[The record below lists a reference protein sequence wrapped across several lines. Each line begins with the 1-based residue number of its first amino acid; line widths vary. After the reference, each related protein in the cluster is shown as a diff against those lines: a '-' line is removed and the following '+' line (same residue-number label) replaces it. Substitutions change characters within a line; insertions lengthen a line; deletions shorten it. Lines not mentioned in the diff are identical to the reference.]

1 MPNQDLLRA
10 AEVLEALQEKSHQTV
25 RGIEVIEY
33 ETSGLDMTRQP
44 SAQADPVAPT
54 PAVPVRSGASLDG
67 DAARL
72 SRLEREHARLVT
84 QFERARRDWQERERQ
99 YQDRILALVT
109 NFSALEQQLCEKA
122 SELQTS
128 MGEYERP
135 SGHIPGEDGATSG
148 VTVGF
153 VGPHHKRESTVESLK
168 ARIQERGRALSV
180 LREETDALRAENRRL
195 TKVLVERGQQITRL
209 MAQLTQVE
217 VNQGFG
223 LDFRS
228 GLRRL
233 FQGEP
238 AVATAADGDAEW
250 TPLVVDETTVV
261 LASVADSDQG
271 WEVTVPDPP
280 TGKHDGAGTSH
291 HDTARDSPNG
301 AGSPVRLRRYLLPV
315 DHKSGR
321 VFELSG
327 SRSYVGRD
335 VEADLCIRN
344 ATISRLHGVLYC
356 IGGATIVEDARSTNG
371 IYVNRERVVHAVLK
385 DGDVVAFGNVEFNF
399 RVAVSDV

>member
-10 AEVLEALQEKSHQTV
+10 EEVLEALQEKSHRTV

-33 ETSGLDMTRQP
+33 ETSGLEMTGQGLAQP
-44 SAQADPVAPT
+44 ARVAP
-54 PAVPVRSGASLDG
+54 AASVAVRSGASPDG
-67 DAARL
+67 ESARF

-84 QFERARRDWQERERQ
+84 QFERARQDWQERERQ

-109 NFSALEQQLCEKA
+109 NFSALEQQLCDKSA
-122 SELQTS
+122 ELQAL
-128 MGEYERP
+128 MGESERP
-135 SGHIPGEDGATSG
+135 GSHLPGEDEVTSG

-153 VGPHHKRESTVESLK
+153 VGPHHARESTVESLK
-168 ARIQERGRALSV
+168 ARIRERGRALSV
-180 LREETDALRAENRRL
+180 LREETDALRAETRRL
-195 TKVLVERGQQITRL
+195 TRALAERGQQIARL
-209 MAQLTQVE
+209 MDQLTQVE

-223 LDFRS
+223 VDFRG

-233 FQGEP
+233 FQRDP
-238 AVATAADGDAEW
+238 TLATASDGDAEW

-261 LASVADSDQG
+261 LASVADSEQG
-271 WEVTVPDPP
+271 CEVSVPDSA
-280 TGKHDGAGTSH
+280 TGPHDRAATNQREP
-291 HDTARDSPNG
+291 ARDSRNAPG
-301 AGSPVRLRRYLLPV
+301 AAVRLRRYLLPL
-315 DHKSGR
+315 DQRSGR

-327 SRSYVGRD
+327 SRAYVGRD

-399 RVAVSDV
+399 RVAVSDA